1 MQDFDNS
8 IKELD
13 GVFYYGRY
21 VDDIIVVT
29 DRLVYRLKINF
40 SHACVL

>member
-1 MQDFDNS
+1 GLALSATITEIVMQDFDNS

-29 DRLVYRLKINF
+29 D
-40 SHACVL
+40 